1 MRANKIV
8 ELVLKEIK
16 EQFKRKYIIVFLI
29 IISIISVGVGITH
42 ITDLKSSY
50 DEIRENI

>member
-1 MRANKIV
+1 MRANKII

-29 IISIISVGVGITH
+29 MISIISVGVGLTH
-42 ITDLKSSY
+42 IIDLKSSY
-50 DEIRENI
+50 DEIREDI

>member
-1 MRANKIV
+1 MRTNKIV

-29 IISIISVGVGITH
+29 MISIISVGVGLTH
-42 ITDLKSSY
+42 IIDLKSSY
-50 DEIRENI
+50 DEIREDI